1 MKTKTKFIL
10 LILLSCLCSIAI
22 YYRIER
28 VKEVDIQED
37 LLVTQ
42 NRIEQKIL
50 EDTSSY
56 TVDNPKVIVNP
67 YGISPLTG
75 LIIFE
80 TKDLTAPTITIPGED
95 EQTTITHTFTPNK
108 IFS

>member
-95 EQTTITHTFTPNK
+95 
-108 IFS
+108 